1 MILSVGSSSPGGE
14 ASDMEKNV
22 PADTPDS
29 DCPFCGVAFESQIVE
44 TCGTV
49 VAVEDA
55 TPVSEGHMLIVTR
68 RHTEDIFSMTDE
80 EKLDAMKMIGK
91 LRRRALEIDPSITGF
106 NVGANCG
113 ASAGQHVMHAH
124 IHFIPRRD
132 TESVKGVIRNKMAY

>member
-1 MILSVGSSSPGGE
+1 MSS
-14 ASDMEKNV
+14 
-22 PADTPDS
+22 DTPNF
-29 DCPFCGVAFESQIVE
+29 DCPFCDEAFESEIVE

-49 VAVEDA
+49 AAVEDA
-55 TPVSEGHMLIVTR
+55 SPVSPGHMLIVTL

-80 EKLDAMKMIGK
+80 ETSDAMKMVGVLK
-91 LRRRALEIDPSITGF
+91 RRALRIDPSITGF

-113 ASAGQHVMHAH
+113 VSAGQHIMHAH